1 MKIEELEP
9 RFGGRGA
16 SVAAPRP
23 PPYTHPLDR
32 SLVNRLNVLVGQIDW
47 ISYLVTSILFKI
59 K

>member
-9 RFGGRGA
+9 RFGGGA
-16 SVAAPRP
+16 SVAAPR